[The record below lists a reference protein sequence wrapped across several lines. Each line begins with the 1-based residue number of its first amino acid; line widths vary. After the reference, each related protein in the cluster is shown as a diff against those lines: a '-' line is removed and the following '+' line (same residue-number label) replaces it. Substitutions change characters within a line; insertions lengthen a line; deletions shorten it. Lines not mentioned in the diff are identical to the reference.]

1 MTYRVRSPEGEMDFA
16 SLYEVAN
23 ALRHGLVEDSDEL
36 FLPGQSTPVRVG
48 DHPALKR
55 SAQPSGALRPT
66 SMLGGFELGA
76 ALASAM
82 VAVTGILGGWN
93 YWVVGGAVLIAAW
106 LSTRIALRASRK
118 KAGAVDSRRR

>member
-36 FLPGQSTPVRVG
+36 FVPGQSTPVRVG
-48 DHPALKR
+48 EHPALKR
-55 SAQPSGALRPT
+55 SGGTTGSARPT
-66 SMLGGFELGA
+66 SILGGFELGA
-76 ALASAM
+76 ALASAL

-93 YWVVGGAVLIAAW
+93 YWVVGGAAVIAAW

-118 KAGAVDSRRR
+118 KAAAVDSRRR